1 MKIAM
6 AQMSMSASIS
16 ENLDKSLKMV
26 RSASGSDLVFF
37 PEVQLTPFFAQ
48 YHKEDLKQ
56 HTGLSPEDIITSPGQ
71 GVLHQFRHAAE
82 EAGLYVSPNLYL
94 KQDDGCYDT
103 SLLIDPWGKVVGDAE
118 MVHVVSLPQFYE
130 AEYYTPSRNGFEV
143 FDTKFGKVGIVIC
156 FDRHLPE
163 SIRSCAMKGAQL
175 IIIPTANTKSEPMNV
190 FEAEIVAEAFQNNV
204 FIAMCNRVGKEDGM
218 DFAGQSLI
226 VDCNGKILLKADDQE
241 QLLTCDLDLTRCAT
255 SRRARPYIDCVR
267 PEAYSI

>member
-6 AQMSMSASIS
+6 AQMAMSASIP
-16 ENLDKSLKMV
+16 ENLSKSLNMIENA
-26 RSASGSDLVFF
+26 RGSDLVFF

-48 YHKEDLKQ
+48 YHKEDLKK
-56 HTGLSPEDIITSPGQ
+56 HTGLSPEDMVTSSAD

-82 EAGLYVSPNLYL
+82 ETGIYVSPNFYL

-103 SLLIDPWGKVVGDAE
+103 SLLIDTWGKVVGDAE

-130 AEYYTPSRNGFEV
+130 AEYYTPSKNGFEV
-143 FDTKFGKVGIVIC
+143 FDTRFGKIGIVIC

-163 SIRSCAMKGAQL
+163 SVRSCALKGAQL
-175 IIIPTANTKSEPMNV
+175 IIIPTANTKSEPMDV
-190 FEAEIVAEAFQNNV
+190 FRSEIVAEAFQNNV
-204 FIAMCNRVGKEDGM
+204 FIAMCNRVGKEGEM

-226 VDCNGKILLKADDQE
+226 VDCNGKVLLEADDKE
-241 QLLTCDLDLTRCAT
+241 QLLTCDIDLTRCAT

-267 PEAYSI
+267 PEIY